1 LAGKCRSN
9 SIVASNP
16 PADPPTPTI
25 GQLKCFLA
33 GFDLARFDC
42 GDLVLLAFIRERDA
56 LLFDLRFATMAFL
69 MLIPSRAS
77 YKLPFSSGHL
87 HETEQASPSV
97 SRDVPLEGDASSH
110 RFYCPGVTTLVVAS
124 R

>member
-1 LAGKCRSN
+1 M
-9 SIVASNP
+9 VASNP

-33 GFDLARFDC
+33 GFDFGFALARFDR
-42 GDLVLLAFIRERDA
+42 GDLVLLVFVRERDA
-56 LLFDLRFATMAFL
+56 LLFDLRFATIAFL
-69 MLIPSRAS
+69 ILIPSRAS
-77 YKLPFSSGHL
+77 YKLPFSSEHL

-97 SRDVPLEGDASSH
+97 SHHVLLECDASSH

>member
-1 LAGKCRSN
+1 M
-9 SIVASNP
+9 VASNP

-33 GFDLARFDC
+33 GFDFGFALARFDR

-56 LLFDLRFATMAFL
+56 LLFDLRFAAMAFL

-77 YKLPFSSGHL
+77 YKLPFSSEHRAVVSFRFARRAFGVRCVFASVLLSRRHDADSR
-87 HETEQASPSV
+87 EQV
-97 SRDVPLEGDASSH
+97 KR
-110 RFYCPGVTTLVVAS
+110 
-124 R
+124 